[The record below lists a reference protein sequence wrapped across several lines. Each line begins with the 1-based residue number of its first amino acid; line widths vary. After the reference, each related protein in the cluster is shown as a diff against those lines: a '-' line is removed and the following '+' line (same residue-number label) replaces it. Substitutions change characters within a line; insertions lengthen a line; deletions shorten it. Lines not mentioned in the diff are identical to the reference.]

1 MTGMKKKA
9 FIAFLI
15 LLITYV
21 HYATGMHHQI
31 LHVIHREL
39 FLIPIILAA
48 YWFGKKT
55 GLLVAIVCS
64 ILFLPQV
71 VMSEKILSS
80 YGLNSIS
87 EILMFN
93 IVAYL
98 LGGYQDI
105 RKSRYTREWKPLPSP
120 ENLPQPGHNILVCID
135 NSPNAFKAI
144 PYVINNFARFEN
156 MHVTVMGL
164 IREPARN
171 LFDNL
176 EEYGQARANSERII
190 SDLIEDGRNRLL
202 SAGFPPEQI
211 QIKLEKLAGQ
221 SVASGIL
228 EELQNSNFDN
238 VVVGGSKMTKAEEF
252 VLGNTAVKLARESNC
267 PVVVVY

>member
-1 MTGMKKKA
+1 MAGMKKKSL
-9 FIAFLI
+9 IAI
-15 LLITYV
+15 LMLVITYL
-21 HYATGMHHQI
+21 HYATETHHQI
-31 LHVIHREL
+31 MHVIHREL
-39 FLIPIILAA
+39 FLIPILLAA

-55 GLLVAIVCS
+55 GLLVAIIS
-64 ILFLPQV
+64 SMLFLPQV

-80 YGLNSIS
+80 YGLSSIL
-87 EILMFN
+87 EILTFN

-105 RKSRYTREWKPLPSP
+105 RRSRYNREWKPLPP
-120 ENLPQPGHNILVCID
+120 QDDLPQRGHNVLVCID
-135 NSPNAFKAI
+135 NSQNAFKSI

-156 MHVTVMGL
+156 MSITVMGL

-171 LFDNL
+171 LFDNPDD
-176 EEYGQARANSERII
+176 YGQAKENSDKII

-221 SVASGIL
+221 SLASRIL
-228 EELQNSNFDN
+228 EELKDSNFDN
-238 VVVGGSKMTKAEEF
+238 IVVGGSKMTKAEEF
-252 VLGNTAVKLARESNC
+252 VLGNSAVKLVRESNC
-267 PVVVVY
+267 PVVIVY